1 MANPP
6 PDAPSHPL
14 PGATPPHPHPHP
26 PAKRKRRTPWLII
39 GCVLFAVLIAA
50 VAVPLGLSAMLAAGP
65 LKQDEVIIVTH
76 GMPTREI
83 AALLDKEGAV
93 YSPLLFRFAAK
104 VFAAGTLKAG
114 EYQLT
119 TGQSAADIAV
129 MMHDGRAILHKLTI
143 AEGLTAVDI
152 AHALEN
158 TTSLQ
163 GQAPIAPEGMLL
175 PETYEYSYG
184 DRRAD
189 IVKRMEKGMQDLLNA
204 EWPKRDADLPLKSPQ
219 DAVIM
224 ASVIEKETGKVVER
238 PRIAGVFYNR
248 LHYNMRLQSDPTVIY
263 AIVQA
268 KGPLGRE
275 LTRADLL
282 FPSPI
287 NTYTSDGLPSQPIC
301 NPGRAAIMAALHP
314 EKNDFLYFVA
324 DGTGGHVFSR
334 NLNEHIN
341 NVARYRDRNEKP

>member
-1 MANPP
+1 MDTPP
-6 PDAPSHPL
+6 PDALSK
-14 PGATPPHPHPHP
+14 PPQP
-26 PAKRKRRTPWLII
+26 PAMRKRRTPWLVI
-39 GCVLFAVLIAA
+39 GGIVAAILVAA
-50 VAVPLGLSAMLAAGP
+50 VALPLGMSLMLAAGP
-65 LKQDEVIIVTH
+65 LKQDEVIVVVH
-76 GMPTREI
+76 GTPTREI
-83 AALLDKEGAV
+83 AAQLDKEGAV
-93 YSPLLFRFAAK
+93 YSPLLFRLASR

-119 TGQSAADIAV
+119 AGQSAADIAI
-129 MMHDGRAILHKLTI
+129 MMHDGRAIMHKLTI
-143 AEGLTAVDI
+143 AEGLTSADI
-152 AHALEN
+152 AHALDN
-158 TTSLQ
+158 TASLQ
-163 GQAPIAPEGMLL
+163 GNAPVAPEGSLL

-184 DRRAD
+184 DQRAD
-189 IVKRMEKGMQDLLNA
+189 IVKRMQKAMQELLTE

-219 DAVIM
+219 EAVIM
-224 ASVIEKETGKVVER
+224 ASVIEKETGKAAER

-263 AIVQA
+263 AIAQA

-275 LTRADLL
+275 LTRNDLS

-314 EKNDFLYFVA
+314 EKNNYLYFVA
-324 DGTGGHVFSR
+324 DGTGGHVFAS
-334 NLNEHIN
+334 NLAQHNE